1 MSMITIR
8 NLQFQYDAAP
18 EINALYGIDL
28 EIRKG
33 ECIVLTGESGCGKTT
48 LTRCLNGL
56 IPNFFEGT
64 LTGEILYEGVPV
76 NKLEQYELSRKIG
89 TVFQDSRS
97 QFFAVNT
104 TDEVAFG
111 CENLA
116 FPTERIN
123 QNVDAAFS
131 RMNIDVLRDRSLFGL
146 SSGEKQRLAVA
157 SIYAMDT
164 DVIVLDEPTAN
175 LDGETIQNLRELLF
189 TLKAE
194 GKTLI
199 ISEHRL
205 SWLGGIADRYVYM
218 RKGRIE
224 KIWGAAEAACLSP
237 DVLRE
242 YGLRSIQNVLFP
254 TRKTPARSDANELT
268 CQNLCIYYGKQEII
282 HDLNFHFTWG
292 EEGRIIGIVGANGS
306 GKTTFSK
313 VLCGLMAPRTG
324 KIHLNGKKMTHRE
337 LLKKTYFVMQDADY
351 QLFTESVTHEMELA
365 ARKNKQKNV
374 RSSKEETTN
383 ILDRFGLAEYSERH
397 PLSLSGGQKQRVTIA
412 ASIAAK
418 SDILVLD
425 EPTSGLD
432 GRNML
437 RLKNILRELKKQGM
451 LIFIVTHDAEFL
463 EGLTDELLTIS
474 NKEENM
480 DKREKQ
486 QSPLRGILQFA
497 SQRKGLLR
505 ISVILSVLSS
515 AFGMVP
521 YAAVAVLL
529 GKALDNALTIEWAVS
544 LTLVALAGYFL
555 KHFLYSKSTLC
566 SHKAAYEIIQ
576 NIRCAIMRKMSKM
589 SMGTIQEKSS
599 GEFKQLVID
608 DSGSFVPTSVTA
620 GEFTIFAKTGPAVI
634 KKAGVVVEHTDF
646 VGKYPLTPGRT
657 LSALELSLIPK
668 LPEWYI
674 IPPEVVDICKHA
686 QKTTGRPMQ
695 MRNFLLRG
703 PAGTGKTMGAKAIAA
718 GLGLPYMKYTC
729 SANTEIFDF
738 TGMIFPETDAVST
751 GSPELDREREILK
764 SMGGISYANVAKLMR
779 FPDLDDMDYDP
790 AGVYQALTGV
800 ENLAATVQ
808 DCMSVVLEKVTEKVQ
823 ALSKRA
829 ETCQSSGQ
837 NYTYVETD
845 FVKALKHGYLVEV
858 QEPSTIIQPGVLVGL
873 NSLLEQEG
881 SITLPTGEIIRRH
894 PDTVVIVTT
903 NVSYE
908 GCRQMNQSVVDRMS
922 LVKDIE
928 LPEPEVMVQRAM
940 AVTGCADEYLV
951 SQMVQVVN
959 DMADYCRKNSITDG
973 ACGMRS
979 LIDWVISAEISGDP
993 YLSAKYTVISKA
1005 TADEEDREALITT
1018 ILDPMFAPKRKRTS
1032 A

>member
-1 MSMITIR
+1 MSVSIN
-8 NLQFQYDAAP
+8 NLFNYSRSLPVPFDTMTNKKVKVASMYGAKTESTLCGSVIKAVHAMCRCMNGTGEGAVGQIDTNKSVAEYKSSVGPDAYHLVVFDAASGS
-18 EINALYGIDL
+18 ALASVYDKNT
-28 EIRKG
+28 E
-33 ECIVLTGESGCGKTT
+33 
-48 LTRCLNGL
+48 L
-56 IPNFFEGT
+56 I
-64 LTGEILYEGVPV
+64 
-76 NKLEQYELSRKIG
+76 EQY
-89 TVFQDSRS
+89 VAHPS
-97 QFFAVNT
+97 QRDGAAIFFA
-104 TDEVAFG
+104 
-111 CENLA
+111 
-116 FPTERIN
+116 
-123 QNVDAAFS
+123 
-131 RMNIDVLRDRSLFGL
+131 
-146 SSGEKQRLAVA
+146 
-157 SIYAMDT
+157 
-164 DVIVLDEPTAN
+164 
-175 LDGETIQNLRELLF
+175 
-189 TLKAE
+189 
-194 GKTLI
+194 
-199 ISEHRL
+199 
-205 SWLGGIADRYVYM
+205 
-218 RKGRIE
+218 
-224 KIWGAAEAACLSP
+224 
-237 DVLRE
+237 
-242 YGLRSIQNVLFP
+242 
-254 TRKTPARSDANELT
+254 
-268 CQNLCIYYGKQEII
+268 
-282 HDLNFHFTWG
+282 
-292 EEGRIIGIVGANGS
+292 
-306 GKTTFSK
+306 
-313 VLCGLMAPRTG
+313 LMPF
-324 KIHLNGKKMTHRE
+324 LM
-337 LLKKTYFVMQDADY
+337 
-351 QLFTESVTHEMELA
+351 S
-365 ARKNKQKNV
+365 
-374 RSSKEETTN
+374 
-383 ILDRFGLAEYSERH
+383 
-397 PLSLSGGQKQRVTIA
+397 
-412 ASIAAK
+412 
-418 SDILVLD
+418 
-425 EPTSGLD
+425 
-432 GRNML
+432 
-437 RLKNILRELKKQGM
+437 
-451 LIFIVTHDAEFL
+451 DAEFD
-463 EGLTDELLTIS
+463 ETFQEYYDQFIAGYTDMAKATES
-474 NKEENM
+474 M
-480 DKREKQ
+480 A
-486 QSPLRGILQFA
+486 ILC
-497 SQRKGLLR
+497 
-505 ISVILSVLSS
+505 
-515 AFGMVP
+515 
-521 YAAVAVLL
+521 
-529 GKALDNALTIEWAVS
+529 DNAYRRIKDDTCPAHINITVDKSGNLMRVS
-544 LTLVALAGYFL
+544 QG
-555 KHFLYSKSTLC
+555 
-566 SHKAAYEIIQ
+566 
-576 NIRCAIMRKMSKM
+576 
-589 SMGTIQEKSS
+589 
-599 GEFKQLVID
+599 QL

-779 FPDLDDMDYDP
+779 LPELDDMDYDP

-829 ETCQSSGQ
+829 ETRQSSGQ

>member
-1 MSMITIR
+1 MSVSIN
-8 NLQFQYDAAP
+8 NLFNYSRSLPVPFDTMTNKKVKVASMYGAKTESTLCGSVIKAVHAMCRCMNGTGEGAVGQIDTNKSVAEYKSSVGPDAYHLVVFDAASGS
-18 EINALYGIDL
+18 ALASVYDKNT
-28 EIRKG
+28 E
-33 ECIVLTGESGCGKTT
+33 
-48 LTRCLNGL
+48 L
-56 IPNFFEGT
+56 I
-64 LTGEILYEGVPV
+64 
-76 NKLEQYELSRKIG
+76 EQY
-89 TVFQDSRS
+89 VAHPS
-97 QFFAVNT
+97 QRDGAAIFFA
-104 TDEVAFG
+104 
-111 CENLA
+111 
-116 FPTERIN
+116 
-123 QNVDAAFS
+123 
-131 RMNIDVLRDRSLFGL
+131 
-146 SSGEKQRLAVA
+146 
-157 SIYAMDT
+157 
-164 DVIVLDEPTAN
+164 
-175 LDGETIQNLRELLF
+175 
-189 TLKAE
+189 
-194 GKTLI
+194 
-199 ISEHRL
+199 
-205 SWLGGIADRYVYM
+205 
-218 RKGRIE
+218 
-224 KIWGAAEAACLSP
+224 
-237 DVLRE
+237 
-242 YGLRSIQNVLFP
+242 
-254 TRKTPARSDANELT
+254 
-268 CQNLCIYYGKQEII
+268 
-282 HDLNFHFTWG
+282 
-292 EEGRIIGIVGANGS
+292 
-306 GKTTFSK
+306 
-313 VLCGLMAPRTG
+313 LMPF
-324 KIHLNGKKMTHRE
+324 LM
-337 LLKKTYFVMQDADY
+337 
-351 QLFTESVTHEMELA
+351 S
-365 ARKNKQKNV
+365 
-374 RSSKEETTN
+374 
-383 ILDRFGLAEYSERH
+383 
-397 PLSLSGGQKQRVTIA
+397 
-412 ASIAAK
+412 
-418 SDILVLD
+418 
-425 EPTSGLD
+425 
-432 GRNML
+432 
-437 RLKNILRELKKQGM
+437 
-451 LIFIVTHDAEFL
+451 DAEF
-463 EGLTDELLTIS
+463 DETFQEYYDQFIAGYPDMAKATES
-474 NKEENM
+474 M
-480 DKREKQ
+480 A
-486 QSPLRGILQFA
+486 ILC
-497 SQRKGLLR
+497 
-505 ISVILSVLSS
+505 
-515 AFGMVP
+515 
-521 YAAVAVLL
+521 
-529 GKALDNALTIEWAVS
+529 DNAYRRIKDDTCPAHINITVDKSGNLMRVS
-544 LTLVALAGYFL
+544 QG
-555 KHFLYSKSTLC
+555 
-566 SHKAAYEIIQ
+566 
-576 NIRCAIMRKMSKM
+576 
-589 SMGTIQEKSS
+589 
-599 GEFKQLVID
+599 QL

-751 GSPELDREREILK
+751 GSSELDREREILK

-779 FPDLDDMDYDP
+779 LPDLDDMDYDP
-790 AGVYQALTGV
+790 VGVYQALTGV

-829 ETCQSSGQ
+829 ENRQSSGQ

-908 GCRQMNQSVVDRMS
+908 GCRSMNQSVVDRMS

>member
-1 MSMITIR
+1 MSVSIN
-8 NLQFQYDAAP
+8 NLFNYSRSLPVPFDTMTNKKVKVASMYGAKTESTLCGSVIKAVHAMCRCMNGTGEGAVGQIDTNKSVAEYKSSVGPDAYHLVVFDAASGS
-18 EINALYGIDL
+18 ALASVYDKNT
-28 EIRKG
+28 E
-33 ECIVLTGESGCGKTT
+33 
-48 LTRCLNGL
+48 L
-56 IPNFFEGT
+56 I
-64 LTGEILYEGVPV
+64 
-76 NKLEQYELSRKIG
+76 EQY
-89 TVFQDSRS
+89 VAHPS
-97 QFFAVNT
+97 QRDGAAIFFA
-104 TDEVAFG
+104 
-111 CENLA
+111 
-116 FPTERIN
+116 
-123 QNVDAAFS
+123 
-131 RMNIDVLRDRSLFGL
+131 
-146 SSGEKQRLAVA
+146 
-157 SIYAMDT
+157 
-164 DVIVLDEPTAN
+164 
-175 LDGETIQNLRELLF
+175 
-189 TLKAE
+189 
-194 GKTLI
+194 
-199 ISEHRL
+199 
-205 SWLGGIADRYVYM
+205 
-218 RKGRIE
+218 
-224 KIWGAAEAACLSP
+224 
-237 DVLRE
+237 
-242 YGLRSIQNVLFP
+242 
-254 TRKTPARSDANELT
+254 
-268 CQNLCIYYGKQEII
+268 
-282 HDLNFHFTWG
+282 
-292 EEGRIIGIVGANGS
+292 
-306 GKTTFSK
+306 
-313 VLCGLMAPRTG
+313 LMPF
-324 KIHLNGKKMTHRE
+324 LM
-337 LLKKTYFVMQDADY
+337 
-351 QLFTESVTHEMELA
+351 S
-365 ARKNKQKNV
+365 
-374 RSSKEETTN
+374 
-383 ILDRFGLAEYSERH
+383 
-397 PLSLSGGQKQRVTIA
+397 
-412 ASIAAK
+412 
-418 SDILVLD
+418 
-425 EPTSGLD
+425 
-432 GRNML
+432 
-437 RLKNILRELKKQGM
+437 
-451 LIFIVTHDAEFL
+451 DAEF
-463 EGLTDELLTIS
+463 DETFQEYYDQFIAGYPDMAKATES
-474 NKEENM
+474 M
-480 DKREKQ
+480 A
-486 QSPLRGILQFA
+486 ILC
-497 SQRKGLLR
+497 
-505 ISVILSVLSS
+505 
-515 AFGMVP
+515 
-521 YAAVAVLL
+521 
-529 GKALDNALTIEWAVS
+529 DNAYRRIKDDTCPAHINITVDKSGNLMRVS
-544 LTLVALAGYFL
+544 QG
-555 KHFLYSKSTLC
+555 
-566 SHKAAYEIIQ
+566 
-576 NIRCAIMRKMSKM
+576 
-589 SMGTIQEKSS
+589 
-599 GEFKQLVID
+599 QL

-646 VGKYPLTPGRT
+646 VGKYLLTPGRT

-686 QKTTGRPMQ
+686 QKTTGRPIQ

-779 FPDLDDMDYDP
+779 LPDLDDMDYDP

-829 ETCQSSGQ
+829 ENRQSSGQ

>member
-1 MSMITIR
+1 MSVSIN
-8 NLQFQYDAAP
+8 NLFNYSRSLPVPFDTMTNKKVKVASMYGAKTESTLCGSVIKAVHAMCRCINGTGEGAVGQIDANKSVAEYKSSVGPDAYHLVVFDAASGS
-18 EINALYGIDL
+18 ALASVYDKNT
-28 EIRKG
+28 E
-33 ECIVLTGESGCGKTT
+33 
-48 LTRCLNGL
+48 L
-56 IPNFFEGT
+56 I
-64 LTGEILYEGVPV
+64 
-76 NKLEQYELSRKIG
+76 EQY
-89 TVFQDSRS
+89 VAHPS
-97 QFFAVNT
+97 QRDGAAIFFA
-104 TDEVAFG
+104 
-111 CENLA
+111 
-116 FPTERIN
+116 
-123 QNVDAAFS
+123 
-131 RMNIDVLRDRSLFGL
+131 
-146 SSGEKQRLAVA
+146 
-157 SIYAMDT
+157 
-164 DVIVLDEPTAN
+164 
-175 LDGETIQNLRELLF
+175 
-189 TLKAE
+189 
-194 GKTLI
+194 
-199 ISEHRL
+199 
-205 SWLGGIADRYVYM
+205 
-218 RKGRIE
+218 
-224 KIWGAAEAACLSP
+224 
-237 DVLRE
+237 
-242 YGLRSIQNVLFP
+242 
-254 TRKTPARSDANELT
+254 
-268 CQNLCIYYGKQEII
+268 
-282 HDLNFHFTWG
+282 
-292 EEGRIIGIVGANGS
+292 
-306 GKTTFSK
+306 
-313 VLCGLMAPRTG
+313 LMPF
-324 KIHLNGKKMTHRE
+324 LM
-337 LLKKTYFVMQDADY
+337 
-351 QLFTESVTHEMELA
+351 S
-365 ARKNKQKNV
+365 
-374 RSSKEETTN
+374 
-383 ILDRFGLAEYSERH
+383 
-397 PLSLSGGQKQRVTIA
+397 
-412 ASIAAK
+412 
-418 SDILVLD
+418 
-425 EPTSGLD
+425 
-432 GRNML
+432 
-437 RLKNILRELKKQGM
+437 
-451 LIFIVTHDAEFL
+451 DAEF
-463 EGLTDELLTIS
+463 DETFQEYYDQFIAGYPDMAKATES
-474 NKEENM
+474 M
-480 DKREKQ
+480 A
-486 QSPLRGILQFA
+486 ILC
-497 SQRKGLLR
+497 
-505 ISVILSVLSS
+505 
-515 AFGMVP
+515 
-521 YAAVAVLL
+521 
-529 GKALDNALTIEWAVS
+529 DNAYRRIKDDTCPAHINITVDKSGNLMRVS
-544 LTLVALAGYFL
+544 QG
-555 KHFLYSKSTLC
+555 
-566 SHKAAYEIIQ
+566 
-576 NIRCAIMRKMSKM
+576 
-589 SMGTIQEKSS
+589 
-599 GEFKQLVID
+599 QL

-751 GSPELDREREILK
+751 GSLELDREREILK

-779 FPDLDDMDYDP
+779 LPDLDDMDYDP

-829 ETCQSSGQ
+829 ENRQSSGQ

-908 GCRQMNQSVVDRMS
+908 GCRSMNQSVVDRMS

>member
-1 MSMITIR
+1 MSVSIN
-8 NLQFQYDAAP
+8 NLFNY
-18 EINALYGIDL
+18 
-28 EIRKG
+28 
-33 ECIVLTGESGCGKTT
+33 
-48 LTRCLNGL
+48 
-56 IPNFFEGT
+56 
-64 LTGEILYEGVPV
+64 
-76 NKLEQYELSRKIG
+76 
-89 TVFQDSRS
+89 SRS
-97 QFFAVNT
+97 LPVPFDTMTNKKV
-104 TDEVAFG
+104 
-111 CENLA
+111 
-116 FPTERIN
+116 
-123 QNVDAAFS
+123 
-131 RMNIDVLRDRSLFGL
+131 
-146 SSGEKQRLAVA
+146 KVA
-157 SIYAMDT
+157 SMYGA
-164 DVIVLDEPTAN
+164 
-175 LDGETIQNLRELLF
+175 
-189 TLKAE
+189 
-194 GKTLI
+194 KT
-199 ISEHRL
+199 E
-205 SWLGGIADRYVYM
+205 
-218 RKGRIE
+218 
-224 KIWGAAEAACLSP
+224 
-237 DVLRE
+237 
-242 YGLRSIQNVLFP
+242 
-254 TRKTPARSDANELT
+254 
-268 CQNLCIYYGKQEII
+268 
-282 HDLNFHFTWG
+282 
-292 EEGRIIGIVGANGS
+292 
-306 GKTTFSK
+306 
-313 VLCGLMAPRTG
+313 
-324 KIHLNGKKMTHRE
+324 
-337 LLKKTYFVMQDADY
+337 
-351 QLFTESVTHEMELA
+351 
-365 ARKNKQKNV
+365 
-374 RSSKEETTN
+374 
-383 ILDRFGLAEYSERH
+383 
-397 PLSLSGGQKQRVTIA
+397 
-412 ASIAAK
+412 
-418 SDILVLD
+418 
-425 EPTSGLD
+425 
-432 GRNML
+432 
-437 RLKNILRELKKQGM
+437 
-451 LIFIVTHDAEFL
+451 
-463 EGLTDELLTIS
+463 
-474 NKEENM
+474 
-480 DKREKQ
+480 
-486 QSPLRGILQFA
+486 
-497 SQRKGLLR
+497 
-505 ISVILSVLSS
+505 
-515 AFGMVP
+515 
-521 YAAVAVLL
+521 
-529 GKALDNALTIEWAVS
+529 
-544 LTLVALAGYFL
+544 
-555 KHFLYSKSTLC
+555 STLC
-566 SHKAAYEIIQ
+566 GSVIKAVHAMC
-576 NIRCAIMRKMSKM
+576 RCMN
-589 SMGTIQEKSS
+589 GTGEGAVGQIDTNKSVAEYKSS
-599 GEFKQLVID
+599 VGLDAYHLVVFDAASGSALASVYDKNTELIEQYVAHPSQRDGAAIFFALMPFLMSDVEFDETFQEYYDQFIAGYPDMAKATESMAILCDNAYRRIKDDTCPAHINITVDKSGNLMRVSQGQL

-751 GSPELDREREILK
+751 GCSELDREREILK

-779 FPDLDDMDYDP
+779 LPDLDDMDYDP

-829 ETCQSSGQ
+829 ENRQSSGQ

-908 GCRQMNQSVVDRMS
+908 GCRSMNQSVVDRMS

>member
-1 MSMITIR
+1 MSVSIN
-8 NLQFQYDAAP
+8 NLFNYSRSLPVPFDTMTNKKVKVASMYGAKTESTLCGSVIKAVHAMCRCMNGTGEGAVGQIDTNKSVAEYKSSVGPDAYHLVVFDAASGS
-18 EINALYGIDL
+18 ALASVYDKNT
-28 EIRKG
+28 E
-33 ECIVLTGESGCGKTT
+33 
-48 LTRCLNGL
+48 L
-56 IPNFFEGT
+56 I
-64 LTGEILYEGVPV
+64 
-76 NKLEQYELSRKIG
+76 EQY
-89 TVFQDSRS
+89 VAHPS
-97 QFFAVNT
+97 QRDGAAIFFA
-104 TDEVAFG
+104 
-111 CENLA
+111 
-116 FPTERIN
+116 
-123 QNVDAAFS
+123 
-131 RMNIDVLRDRSLFGL
+131 
-146 SSGEKQRLAVA
+146 
-157 SIYAMDT
+157 
-164 DVIVLDEPTAN
+164 
-175 LDGETIQNLRELLF
+175 
-189 TLKAE
+189 
-194 GKTLI
+194 
-199 ISEHRL
+199 
-205 SWLGGIADRYVYM
+205 
-218 RKGRIE
+218 
-224 KIWGAAEAACLSP
+224 
-237 DVLRE
+237 
-242 YGLRSIQNVLFP
+242 
-254 TRKTPARSDANELT
+254 
-268 CQNLCIYYGKQEII
+268 
-282 HDLNFHFTWG
+282 
-292 EEGRIIGIVGANGS
+292 
-306 GKTTFSK
+306 
-313 VLCGLMAPRTG
+313 LMPF
-324 KIHLNGKKMTHRE
+324 LM
-337 LLKKTYFVMQDADY
+337 
-351 QLFTESVTHEMELA
+351 S
-365 ARKNKQKNV
+365 
-374 RSSKEETTN
+374 
-383 ILDRFGLAEYSERH
+383 
-397 PLSLSGGQKQRVTIA
+397 
-412 ASIAAK
+412 
-418 SDILVLD
+418 
-425 EPTSGLD
+425 
-432 GRNML
+432 
-437 RLKNILRELKKQGM
+437 
-451 LIFIVTHDAEFL
+451 DAEF
-463 EGLTDELLTIS
+463 DETFQEYYDQFIAGYPDMAKATES
-474 NKEENM
+474 M
-480 DKREKQ
+480 A
-486 QSPLRGILQFA
+486 ILC
-497 SQRKGLLR
+497 
-505 ISVILSVLSS
+505 
-515 AFGMVP
+515 
-521 YAAVAVLL
+521 
-529 GKALDNALTIEWAVS
+529 DNAYRRIKDDTCPAHINITVDKSGNLMRVS
-544 LTLVALAGYFL
+544 QG
-555 KHFLYSKSTLC
+555 
-566 SHKAAYEIIQ
+566 
-576 NIRCAIMRKMSKM
+576 
-589 SMGTIQEKSS
+589 
-599 GEFKQLVID
+599 QL

-657 LSALELSLIPK
+657 LSALEMSLIPK

-751 GSPELDREREILK
+751 GSSELDREREILK

-829 ETCQSSGQ
+829 ENRQSSGQ

-908 GCRQMNQSVVDRMS
+908 GCRSMNQSVVDRMS

-1018 ILDPMFAPKRKRTS
+1018 ILDPMFAPKRKRTT

>member
-1 MSMITIR
+1 MSVSIN
-8 NLQFQYDAAP
+8 NLFNYSRSLPVPFDTMTNKKVKVASMYGAKTESTLCGSVIKAVHAMCRCMNGTGEGAVGQIDTNKSVAEYKSSVGPDAYHLVVFDAASGS
-18 EINALYGIDL
+18 ALASVYDKNT
-28 EIRKG
+28 E
-33 ECIVLTGESGCGKTT
+33 
-48 LTRCLNGL
+48 L
-56 IPNFFEGT
+56 I
-64 LTGEILYEGVPV
+64 
-76 NKLEQYELSRKIG
+76 EQY
-89 TVFQDSRS
+89 VAHPS
-97 QFFAVNT
+97 QRDGAAIFFA
-104 TDEVAFG
+104 
-111 CENLA
+111 
-116 FPTERIN
+116 
-123 QNVDAAFS
+123 
-131 RMNIDVLRDRSLFGL
+131 
-146 SSGEKQRLAVA
+146 
-157 SIYAMDT
+157 
-164 DVIVLDEPTAN
+164 
-175 LDGETIQNLRELLF
+175 
-189 TLKAE
+189 
-194 GKTLI
+194 
-199 ISEHRL
+199 
-205 SWLGGIADRYVYM
+205 
-218 RKGRIE
+218 
-224 KIWGAAEAACLSP
+224 
-237 DVLRE
+237 
-242 YGLRSIQNVLFP
+242 
-254 TRKTPARSDANELT
+254 
-268 CQNLCIYYGKQEII
+268 
-282 HDLNFHFTWG
+282 
-292 EEGRIIGIVGANGS
+292 
-306 GKTTFSK
+306 
-313 VLCGLMAPRTG
+313 LMPF
-324 KIHLNGKKMTHRE
+324 LM
-337 LLKKTYFVMQDADY
+337 
-351 QLFTESVTHEMELA
+351 S
-365 ARKNKQKNV
+365 
-374 RSSKEETTN
+374 
-383 ILDRFGLAEYSERH
+383 
-397 PLSLSGGQKQRVTIA
+397 
-412 ASIAAK
+412 
-418 SDILVLD
+418 
-425 EPTSGLD
+425 
-432 GRNML
+432 
-437 RLKNILRELKKQGM
+437 
-451 LIFIVTHDAEFL
+451 DAEF
-463 EGLTDELLTIS
+463 DETFQEYYDQFIAGYPDMAKATES
-474 NKEENM
+474 M
-480 DKREKQ
+480 A
-486 QSPLRGILQFA
+486 ILC
-497 SQRKGLLR
+497 
-505 ISVILSVLSS
+505 
-515 AFGMVP
+515 
-521 YAAVAVLL
+521 
-529 GKALDNALTIEWAVS
+529 DNAYRRIKDDTCPAHINITVDKSGNLMRVS
-544 LTLVALAGYFL
+544 QG
-555 KHFLYSKSTLC
+555 
-566 SHKAAYEIIQ
+566 
-576 NIRCAIMRKMSKM
+576 
-589 SMGTIQEKSS
+589 
-599 GEFKQLVID
+599 QL

-751 GSPELDREREILK
+751 GSSELDREREILK

-790 AGVYQALTGV
+790 AGVYPALTGV

-829 ETCQSSGQ
+829 ENRQSSGQ

-908 GCRQMNQSVVDRMS
+908 GCRSMNQSVVDRMS

>member
-1 MSMITIR
+1 MSVSIN
-8 NLQFQYDAAP
+8 NLFNYSRSLPVPFDTMTNKKVKVASMYGEKTESTLCGSVIKAVHAMCRCMNGTGEGAVGQIDTNKSVAEYKSSVGPDAYHLVVFDAASGS
-18 EINALYGIDL
+18 ALASVYDKNT
-28 EIRKG
+28 E
-33 ECIVLTGESGCGKTT
+33 
-48 LTRCLNGL
+48 L
-56 IPNFFEGT
+56 I
-64 LTGEILYEGVPV
+64 
-76 NKLEQYELSRKIG
+76 EQY
-89 TVFQDSRS
+89 VAHPS
-97 QFFAVNT
+97 QRDGAAIFFA
-104 TDEVAFG
+104 
-111 CENLA
+111 
-116 FPTERIN
+116 
-123 QNVDAAFS
+123 
-131 RMNIDVLRDRSLFGL
+131 
-146 SSGEKQRLAVA
+146 
-157 SIYAMDT
+157 
-164 DVIVLDEPTAN
+164 
-175 LDGETIQNLRELLF
+175 
-189 TLKAE
+189 
-194 GKTLI
+194 
-199 ISEHRL
+199 
-205 SWLGGIADRYVYM
+205 
-218 RKGRIE
+218 
-224 KIWGAAEAACLSP
+224 
-237 DVLRE
+237 
-242 YGLRSIQNVLFP
+242 
-254 TRKTPARSDANELT
+254 
-268 CQNLCIYYGKQEII
+268 
-282 HDLNFHFTWG
+282 
-292 EEGRIIGIVGANGS
+292 
-306 GKTTFSK
+306 
-313 VLCGLMAPRTG
+313 LMPF
-324 KIHLNGKKMTHRE
+324 LM
-337 LLKKTYFVMQDADY
+337 
-351 QLFTESVTHEMELA
+351 S
-365 ARKNKQKNV
+365 
-374 RSSKEETTN
+374 
-383 ILDRFGLAEYSERH
+383 
-397 PLSLSGGQKQRVTIA
+397 
-412 ASIAAK
+412 
-418 SDILVLD
+418 
-425 EPTSGLD
+425 
-432 GRNML
+432 
-437 RLKNILRELKKQGM
+437 
-451 LIFIVTHDAEFL
+451 DAEF
-463 EGLTDELLTIS
+463 DETFQEYYDQFIAGYPDMAKATES
-474 NKEENM
+474 M
-480 DKREKQ
+480 A
-486 QSPLRGILQFA
+486 ILC
-497 SQRKGLLR
+497 
-505 ISVILSVLSS
+505 
-515 AFGMVP
+515 
-521 YAAVAVLL
+521 
-529 GKALDNALTIEWAVS
+529 DNAYRRIKDDTCPAHINITVDKSGNLMRVS
-544 LTLVALAGYFL
+544 QG
-555 KHFLYSKSTLC
+555 
-566 SHKAAYEIIQ
+566 
-576 NIRCAIMRKMSKM
+576 
-589 SMGTIQEKSS
+589 
-599 GEFKQLVID
+599 QL

-686 QKTTGRPMQ
+686 QKTTGRPVQ

-779 FPDLDDMDYDP
+779 LPDLDDMDYDP

-808 DCMSVVLEKVTEKVQ
+808 DCLSVVLEKVTEKVQ

-829 ETCQSSGQ
+829 ENRQSSGQ

-908 GCRQMNQSVVDRMS
+908 GCRSMNQSVVDRMS

>member
-1 MSMITIR
+1 MSVSIN
-8 NLQFQYDAAP
+8 NLFNY
-18 EINALYGIDL
+18 
-28 EIRKG
+28 
-33 ECIVLTGESGCGKTT
+33 
-48 LTRCLNGL
+48 
-56 IPNFFEGT
+56 
-64 LTGEILYEGVPV
+64 
-76 NKLEQYELSRKIG
+76 
-89 TVFQDSRS
+89 SRS
-97 QFFAVNT
+97 LPVPFDTMTNKKV
-104 TDEVAFG
+104 
-111 CENLA
+111 
-116 FPTERIN
+116 
-123 QNVDAAFS
+123 
-131 RMNIDVLRDRSLFGL
+131 
-146 SSGEKQRLAVA
+146 KVA
-157 SIYAMDT
+157 SMYGA
-164 DVIVLDEPTAN
+164 
-175 LDGETIQNLRELLF
+175 
-189 TLKAE
+189 
-194 GKTLI
+194 KT
-199 ISEHRL
+199 E
-205 SWLGGIADRYVYM
+205 
-218 RKGRIE
+218 
-224 KIWGAAEAACLSP
+224 
-237 DVLRE
+237 
-242 YGLRSIQNVLFP
+242 
-254 TRKTPARSDANELT
+254 
-268 CQNLCIYYGKQEII
+268 
-282 HDLNFHFTWG
+282 
-292 EEGRIIGIVGANGS
+292 
-306 GKTTFSK
+306 
-313 VLCGLMAPRTG
+313 
-324 KIHLNGKKMTHRE
+324 
-337 LLKKTYFVMQDADY
+337 
-351 QLFTESVTHEMELA
+351 
-365 ARKNKQKNV
+365 
-374 RSSKEETTN
+374 
-383 ILDRFGLAEYSERH
+383 
-397 PLSLSGGQKQRVTIA
+397 
-412 ASIAAK
+412 
-418 SDILVLD
+418 
-425 EPTSGLD
+425 
-432 GRNML
+432 
-437 RLKNILRELKKQGM
+437 
-451 LIFIVTHDAEFL
+451 
-463 EGLTDELLTIS
+463 
-474 NKEENM
+474 
-480 DKREKQ
+480 
-486 QSPLRGILQFA
+486 
-497 SQRKGLLR
+497 
-505 ISVILSVLSS
+505 
-515 AFGMVP
+515 
-521 YAAVAVLL
+521 
-529 GKALDNALTIEWAVS
+529 
-544 LTLVALAGYFL
+544 
-555 KHFLYSKSTLC
+555 STLC
-566 SHKAAYEIIQ
+566 GSVIKAVHAMC
-576 NIRCAIMRKMSKM
+576 RCMN
-589 SMGTIQEKSS
+589 GTGEGAVGQIDTNKSVAEYKSS
-599 GEFKQLVID
+599 VGPDAYHLVVFDAASGSALASVYDKNTELIEQYVAHPSQRDGAAIFFALMPFLMSDVEFDETFQEYYDQFIAGYPDMAKATESMAILCDNAYRRIKDDTCPAHINITVDKSGNLMRVSQGQL
-608 DSGSFVPTSVTA
+608 DSRSFVPTSVTA

-646 VGKYPLTPGRT
+646 VGKYPLTLGRT
-657 LSALELSLIPK
+657 LSALEQSLIPK

-751 GSPELDREREILK
+751 GSSELDREREILK

-779 FPDLDDMDYDP
+779 LPDLDDMDYDP

-829 ETCQSSGQ
+829 ENRQSSGQ

-922 LVKDIE
+922 LVKDID

>member
-1 MSMITIR
+1 MSVSIN
-8 NLQFQYDAAP
+8 NLFNYSRSLPVPFDTMTNKKVKVASMYGAKTESTLCGSVIKAVHAMCRCMNGTGEGAVGQIDTNKSVAEYKSSVGPDAYHLVVFDAASGS
-18 EINALYGIDL
+18 ALASVYDKNT
-28 EIRKG
+28 E
-33 ECIVLTGESGCGKTT
+33 
-48 LTRCLNGL
+48 L
-56 IPNFFEGT
+56 I
-64 LTGEILYEGVPV
+64 
-76 NKLEQYELSRKIG
+76 EQY
-89 TVFQDSRS
+89 VAQPS
-97 QFFAVNT
+97 QRDGAAIFFA
-104 TDEVAFG
+104 
-111 CENLA
+111 
-116 FPTERIN
+116 
-123 QNVDAAFS
+123 
-131 RMNIDVLRDRSLFGL
+131 
-146 SSGEKQRLAVA
+146 
-157 SIYAMDT
+157 
-164 DVIVLDEPTAN
+164 
-175 LDGETIQNLRELLF
+175 
-189 TLKAE
+189 
-194 GKTLI
+194 
-199 ISEHRL
+199 
-205 SWLGGIADRYVYM
+205 
-218 RKGRIE
+218 
-224 KIWGAAEAACLSP
+224 
-237 DVLRE
+237 
-242 YGLRSIQNVLFP
+242 
-254 TRKTPARSDANELT
+254 
-268 CQNLCIYYGKQEII
+268 
-282 HDLNFHFTWG
+282 
-292 EEGRIIGIVGANGS
+292 
-306 GKTTFSK
+306 
-313 VLCGLMAPRTG
+313 LMPF
-324 KIHLNGKKMTHRE
+324 LM
-337 LLKKTYFVMQDADY
+337 
-351 QLFTESVTHEMELA
+351 S
-365 ARKNKQKNV
+365 
-374 RSSKEETTN
+374 
-383 ILDRFGLAEYSERH
+383 
-397 PLSLSGGQKQRVTIA
+397 
-412 ASIAAK
+412 
-418 SDILVLD
+418 
-425 EPTSGLD
+425 
-432 GRNML
+432 
-437 RLKNILRELKKQGM
+437 
-451 LIFIVTHDAEFL
+451 DAEF
-463 EGLTDELLTIS
+463 DETFQEYYDQFIAGYPDMAKATES
-474 NKEENM
+474 M
-480 DKREKQ
+480 A
-486 QSPLRGILQFA
+486 ILC
-497 SQRKGLLR
+497 
-505 ISVILSVLSS
+505 
-515 AFGMVP
+515 
-521 YAAVAVLL
+521 
-529 GKALDNALTIEWAVS
+529 DNAYRRIKDDTCPAHINITVDKSGNLMRVS
-544 LTLVALAGYFL
+544 QG
-555 KHFLYSKSTLC
+555 
-566 SHKAAYEIIQ
+566 
-576 NIRCAIMRKMSKM
+576 
-589 SMGTIQEKSS
+589 
-599 GEFKQLVID
+599 QL

-751 GSPELDREREILK
+751 GSSELDREREILK
-764 SMGGISYANVAKLMR
+764 SMGGISYANVAKLLR
-779 FPDLDDMDYDP
+779 LPDLDDMDYDP

-823 ALSKRA
+823 ALSKRT
-829 ETCQSSGQ
+829 ENRQSSGQ

-908 GCRQMNQSVVDRMS
+908 GCRSMNQSVVDRMS

>member
-1 MSMITIR
+1 MSVSIN
-8 NLQFQYDAAP
+8 NLFNYSRSLPVPFDTMTNKKVKVASMYGAKTESTLCGSVIKAVHAMCRCMNGTGEGAVGQIDTNKSVAEYKSSVGPDAYHLVVFDAASGS
-18 EINALYGIDL
+18 ALASVYDKNT
-28 EIRKG
+28 E
-33 ECIVLTGESGCGKTT
+33 
-48 LTRCLNGL
+48 L
-56 IPNFFEGT
+56 I
-64 LTGEILYEGVPV
+64 
-76 NKLEQYELSRKIG
+76 EQY
-89 TVFQDSRS
+89 VAHPS
-97 QFFAVNT
+97 QRDGAAIFFA
-104 TDEVAFG
+104 
-111 CENLA
+111 
-116 FPTERIN
+116 
-123 QNVDAAFS
+123 
-131 RMNIDVLRDRSLFGL
+131 
-146 SSGEKQRLAVA
+146 
-157 SIYAMDT
+157 
-164 DVIVLDEPTAN
+164 
-175 LDGETIQNLRELLF
+175 
-189 TLKAE
+189 
-194 GKTLI
+194 
-199 ISEHRL
+199 
-205 SWLGGIADRYVYM
+205 
-218 RKGRIE
+218 
-224 KIWGAAEAACLSP
+224 
-237 DVLRE
+237 
-242 YGLRSIQNVLFP
+242 
-254 TRKTPARSDANELT
+254 
-268 CQNLCIYYGKQEII
+268 
-282 HDLNFHFTWG
+282 
-292 EEGRIIGIVGANGS
+292 
-306 GKTTFSK
+306 
-313 VLCGLMAPRTG
+313 LMPF
-324 KIHLNGKKMTHRE
+324 LM
-337 LLKKTYFVMQDADY
+337 
-351 QLFTESVTHEMELA
+351 S
-365 ARKNKQKNV
+365 
-374 RSSKEETTN
+374 
-383 ILDRFGLAEYSERH
+383 
-397 PLSLSGGQKQRVTIA
+397 
-412 ASIAAK
+412 
-418 SDILVLD
+418 
-425 EPTSGLD
+425 
-432 GRNML
+432 
-437 RLKNILRELKKQGM
+437 
-451 LIFIVTHDAEFL
+451 DAEF
-463 EGLTDELLTIS
+463 DETFQEYYDQFIAGYPDMAKATES
-474 NKEENM
+474 M
-480 DKREKQ
+480 A
-486 QSPLRGILQFA
+486 ILC
-497 SQRKGLLR
+497 
-505 ISVILSVLSS
+505 
-515 AFGMVP
+515 
-521 YAAVAVLL
+521 
-529 GKALDNALTIEWAVS
+529 DNAYRRIKDDTCPAHINITVDKSGNLMRVS
-544 LTLVALAGYFL
+544 QG
-555 KHFLYSKSTLC
+555 
-566 SHKAAYEIIQ
+566 
-576 NIRCAIMRKMSKM
+576 
-589 SMGTIQEKSS
+589 
-599 GEFKQLVID
+599 QL

-620 GEFTIFAKTGPAVI
+620 GEFTIFAKTGPSVI

-686 QKTTGRPMQ
+686 QKTTGRPIQ

-751 GSPELDREREILK
+751 GSSELDREREILK

-779 FPDLDDMDYDP
+779 LPDLDDMDYDP

-829 ETCQSSGQ
+829 ENRQSSGQ

-858 QEPSTIIQPGVLVGL
+858 QESSTIIQPGVLVGL

-922 LVKDIE
+922 LVKDID

-959 DMADYCRKNSITDG
+959 DMVDYCRKNSITDG

>member
-1 MSMITIR
+1 MSVSIN
-8 NLQFQYDAAP
+8 NLFNYSRSLPVPFDTMTNKKVKVASMYGAKTESTLCGSVIKAVHAMCRCMNGTGEGAVGQIDTNKSVAEYKSSVGPDAYHLVVFDAASGS
-18 EINALYGIDL
+18 ALASVYDKNT
-28 EIRKG
+28 E
-33 ECIVLTGESGCGKTT
+33 
-48 LTRCLNGL
+48 L
-56 IPNFFEGT
+56 I
-64 LTGEILYEGVPV
+64 
-76 NKLEQYELSRKIG
+76 EQY
-89 TVFQDSRS
+89 VAHPS
-97 QFFAVNT
+97 QRDGAAIFFA
-104 TDEVAFG
+104 
-111 CENLA
+111 
-116 FPTERIN
+116 
-123 QNVDAAFS
+123 
-131 RMNIDVLRDRSLFGL
+131 
-146 SSGEKQRLAVA
+146 
-157 SIYAMDT
+157 
-164 DVIVLDEPTAN
+164 
-175 LDGETIQNLRELLF
+175 
-189 TLKAE
+189 
-194 GKTLI
+194 
-199 ISEHRL
+199 
-205 SWLGGIADRYVYM
+205 
-218 RKGRIE
+218 
-224 KIWGAAEAACLSP
+224 
-237 DVLRE
+237 
-242 YGLRSIQNVLFP
+242 
-254 TRKTPARSDANELT
+254 
-268 CQNLCIYYGKQEII
+268 
-282 HDLNFHFTWG
+282 
-292 EEGRIIGIVGANGS
+292 
-306 GKTTFSK
+306 
-313 VLCGLMAPRTG
+313 LMPF
-324 KIHLNGKKMTHRE
+324 LM
-337 LLKKTYFVMQDADY
+337 
-351 QLFTESVTHEMELA
+351 S
-365 ARKNKQKNV
+365 
-374 RSSKEETTN
+374 
-383 ILDRFGLAEYSERH
+383 
-397 PLSLSGGQKQRVTIA
+397 
-412 ASIAAK
+412 
-418 SDILVLD
+418 
-425 EPTSGLD
+425 
-432 GRNML
+432 
-437 RLKNILRELKKQGM
+437 
-451 LIFIVTHDAEFL
+451 DAEF
-463 EGLTDELLTIS
+463 DETFQEYYDQFIAGYPDMAKATES
-474 NKEENM
+474 M
-480 DKREKQ
+480 A
-486 QSPLRGILQFA
+486 ILC
-497 SQRKGLLR
+497 
-505 ISVILSVLSS
+505 
-515 AFGMVP
+515 
-521 YAAVAVLL
+521 
-529 GKALDNALTIEWAVS
+529 DNAYRRIKDDTCPAHINITVDKSGNLMRVS
-544 LTLVALAGYFL
+544 QG
-555 KHFLYSKSTLC
+555 
-566 SHKAAYEIIQ
+566 
-576 NIRCAIMRKMSKM
+576 
-589 SMGTIQEKSS
+589 
-599 GEFKQLVID
+599 QL

-751 GSPELDREREILK
+751 GSSELDREREILK
-764 SMGGISYANVAKLMR
+764 SMGGISYANVAKLLR
-779 FPDLDDMDYDP
+779 LPDLDDMDYDP

-829 ETCQSSGQ
+829 ENRQSSGQ
-837 NYTYVETD
+837 NYTYMETD

>member
-1 MSMITIR
+1 MSVSIN
-8 NLQFQYDAAP
+8 NLFNYSRSLPVPFDTMTNKKVKVASMYGAKTESTLCGSVIKAVHAMCRCMNGTGEGAVGQIDTNKSVAEYKSSIGPDAYHLVVCDAASGS
-18 EINALYGIDL
+18 ALASVYDKNT
-28 EIRKG
+28 E
-33 ECIVLTGESGCGKTT
+33 
-48 LTRCLNGL
+48 L
-56 IPNFFEGT
+56 I
-64 LTGEILYEGVPV
+64 
-76 NKLEQYELSRKIG
+76 EQY
-89 TVFQDSRS
+89 VAHPS
-97 QFFAVNT
+97 QRDGAAIFFA
-104 TDEVAFG
+104 
-111 CENLA
+111 
-116 FPTERIN
+116 
-123 QNVDAAFS
+123 
-131 RMNIDVLRDRSLFGL
+131 
-146 SSGEKQRLAVA
+146 
-157 SIYAMDT
+157 
-164 DVIVLDEPTAN
+164 
-175 LDGETIQNLRELLF
+175 
-189 TLKAE
+189 
-194 GKTLI
+194 
-199 ISEHRL
+199 
-205 SWLGGIADRYVYM
+205 
-218 RKGRIE
+218 
-224 KIWGAAEAACLSP
+224 
-237 DVLRE
+237 
-242 YGLRSIQNVLFP
+242 
-254 TRKTPARSDANELT
+254 
-268 CQNLCIYYGKQEII
+268 
-282 HDLNFHFTWG
+282 
-292 EEGRIIGIVGANGS
+292 
-306 GKTTFSK
+306 
-313 VLCGLMAPRTG
+313 LMPF
-324 KIHLNGKKMTHRE
+324 LM
-337 LLKKTYFVMQDADY
+337 
-351 QLFTESVTHEMELA
+351 S
-365 ARKNKQKNV
+365 
-374 RSSKEETTN
+374 
-383 ILDRFGLAEYSERH
+383 
-397 PLSLSGGQKQRVTIA
+397 
-412 ASIAAK
+412 
-418 SDILVLD
+418 
-425 EPTSGLD
+425 
-432 GRNML
+432 
-437 RLKNILRELKKQGM
+437 
-451 LIFIVTHDAEFL
+451 DAEF
-463 EGLTDELLTIS
+463 DETFQEYYDQFIAGYPDMAKATES
-474 NKEENM
+474 M
-480 DKREKQ
+480 A
-486 QSPLRGILQFA
+486 ILC
-497 SQRKGLLR
+497 
-505 ISVILSVLSS
+505 
-515 AFGMVP
+515 
-521 YAAVAVLL
+521 
-529 GKALDNALTIEWAVS
+529 DNAYRRIKDDTCPAHINITVDKSGNLMRVS
-544 LTLVALAGYFL
+544 QG
-555 KHFLYSKSTLC
+555 
-566 SHKAAYEIIQ
+566 
-576 NIRCAIMRKMSKM
+576 
-589 SMGTIQEKSS
+589 
-599 GEFKQLVID
+599 QL

-751 GSPELDREREILK
+751 GSSELDREREILK
-764 SMGGISYANVAKLMR
+764 SMGGISYANVAKLLR
-779 FPDLDDMDYDP
+779 LPDLDDMDYDP

-829 ETCQSSGQ
+829 ENRQSSGQ

>member
-1 MSMITIR
+1 MSVSIN
-8 NLQFQYDAAP
+8 NLFNYSRSLPVPFDTMTNKKVKVASMYGAKTESTLCGSVIKAVHAMCRCMNGTGEGAVGQIDTNKSVAEYKSSVGPDAYHLVVFDAASGS
-18 EINALYGIDL
+18 ALASVYDKNT
-28 EIRKG
+28 E
-33 ECIVLTGESGCGKTT
+33 
-48 LTRCLNGL
+48 L
-56 IPNFFEGT
+56 I
-64 LTGEILYEGVPV
+64 
-76 NKLEQYELSRKIG
+76 EQY
-89 TVFQDSRS
+89 VAHPS
-97 QFFAVNT
+97 QRDGAAIFFA
-104 TDEVAFG
+104 
-111 CENLA
+111 
-116 FPTERIN
+116 
-123 QNVDAAFS
+123 
-131 RMNIDVLRDRSLFGL
+131 
-146 SSGEKQRLAVA
+146 
-157 SIYAMDT
+157 
-164 DVIVLDEPTAN
+164 
-175 LDGETIQNLRELLF
+175 
-189 TLKAE
+189 
-194 GKTLI
+194 
-199 ISEHRL
+199 
-205 SWLGGIADRYVYM
+205 
-218 RKGRIE
+218 
-224 KIWGAAEAACLSP
+224 
-237 DVLRE
+237 
-242 YGLRSIQNVLFP
+242 
-254 TRKTPARSDANELT
+254 
-268 CQNLCIYYGKQEII
+268 
-282 HDLNFHFTWG
+282 
-292 EEGRIIGIVGANGS
+292 
-306 GKTTFSK
+306 
-313 VLCGLMAPRTG
+313 LMPF
-324 KIHLNGKKMTHRE
+324 LM
-337 LLKKTYFVMQDADY
+337 
-351 QLFTESVTHEMELA
+351 S
-365 ARKNKQKNV
+365 
-374 RSSKEETTN
+374 
-383 ILDRFGLAEYSERH
+383 
-397 PLSLSGGQKQRVTIA
+397 
-412 ASIAAK
+412 
-418 SDILVLD
+418 
-425 EPTSGLD
+425 
-432 GRNML
+432 
-437 RLKNILRELKKQGM
+437 
-451 LIFIVTHDAEFL
+451 DAEF
-463 EGLTDELLTIS
+463 DETFQEYYDQFIAGYPDMAKATES
-474 NKEENM
+474 M
-480 DKREKQ
+480 A
-486 QSPLRGILQFA
+486 ILC
-497 SQRKGLLR
+497 
-505 ISVILSVLSS
+505 
-515 AFGMVP
+515 
-521 YAAVAVLL
+521 
-529 GKALDNALTIEWAVS
+529 DNAYRRIKDDTCPAHINITVDKSGNLMRVS
-544 LTLVALAGYFL
+544 QG
-555 KHFLYSKSTLC
+555 
-566 SHKAAYEIIQ
+566 
-576 NIRCAIMRKMSKM
+576 
-589 SMGTIQEKSS
+589 
-599 GEFKQLVID
+599 QL

-751 GSPELDREREILK
+751 GSSELDREREILK
-764 SMGGISYANVAKLMR
+764 AMGGISYANVAKLMR
-779 FPDLDDMDYDP
+779 LPDLDDMDYDP
-790 AGVYQALTGV
+790 AGVYQALTGM

-829 ETCQSSGQ
+829 ENRQSSGQ

-1018 ILDPMFAPKRKRTS
+1018 ILDPMFAPKRKRTT

>member
-1 MSMITIR
+1 MSVSIN
-8 NLQFQYDAAP
+8 NLFNYSRSLPVPFDTMTNKKVKVASMYGAKTESTLCGSVIKAVHAMCRCMNGTGEGAVGQIDTNKSVAEYKSSVGPDAYHLVVFDAASGS
-18 EINALYGIDL
+18 ALASVYDKNT
-28 EIRKG
+28 E
-33 ECIVLTGESGCGKTT
+33 
-48 LTRCLNGL
+48 L
-56 IPNFFEGT
+56 I
-64 LTGEILYEGVPV
+64 
-76 NKLEQYELSRKIG
+76 EQY
-89 TVFQDSRS
+89 VAHPS
-97 QFFAVNT
+97 QRDGAAIFFA
-104 TDEVAFG
+104 
-111 CENLA
+111 
-116 FPTERIN
+116 
-123 QNVDAAFS
+123 
-131 RMNIDVLRDRSLFGL
+131 
-146 SSGEKQRLAVA
+146 
-157 SIYAMDT
+157 
-164 DVIVLDEPTAN
+164 
-175 LDGETIQNLRELLF
+175 
-189 TLKAE
+189 
-194 GKTLI
+194 
-199 ISEHRL
+199 
-205 SWLGGIADRYVYM
+205 
-218 RKGRIE
+218 
-224 KIWGAAEAACLSP
+224 
-237 DVLRE
+237 
-242 YGLRSIQNVLFP
+242 
-254 TRKTPARSDANELT
+254 
-268 CQNLCIYYGKQEII
+268 
-282 HDLNFHFTWG
+282 
-292 EEGRIIGIVGANGS
+292 
-306 GKTTFSK
+306 
-313 VLCGLMAPRTG
+313 LMPF
-324 KIHLNGKKMTHRE
+324 LM
-337 LLKKTYFVMQDADY
+337 
-351 QLFTESVTHEMELA
+351 S
-365 ARKNKQKNV
+365 
-374 RSSKEETTN
+374 
-383 ILDRFGLAEYSERH
+383 
-397 PLSLSGGQKQRVTIA
+397 
-412 ASIAAK
+412 
-418 SDILVLD
+418 
-425 EPTSGLD
+425 
-432 GRNML
+432 
-437 RLKNILRELKKQGM
+437 
-451 LIFIVTHDAEFL
+451 DAEF
-463 EGLTDELLTIS
+463 DETFQEYYDQFIAGYPDMAKATES
-474 NKEENM
+474 M
-480 DKREKQ
+480 A
-486 QSPLRGILQFA
+486 ILC
-497 SQRKGLLR
+497 
-505 ISVILSVLSS
+505 
-515 AFGMVP
+515 
-521 YAAVAVLL
+521 
-529 GKALDNALTIEWAVS
+529 DNAYRRIKDDTCPAPINITVDKSGNLMRVS
-544 LTLVALAGYFL
+544 QG
-555 KHFLYSKSTLC
+555 
-566 SHKAAYEIIQ
+566 
-576 NIRCAIMRKMSKM
+576 
-589 SMGTIQEKSS
+589 
-599 GEFKQLVID
+599 QL

-751 GSPELDREREILK
+751 GSLELDREREILK

-779 FPDLDDMDYDP
+779 LPDLDDMDYDP

-829 ETCQSSGQ
+829 ENRQSSGQ

>member
-1 MSMITIR
+1 MSVSIN
-8 NLQFQYDAAP
+8 NLFNYSRSLPVPFDTMTNKKVKVASMYGAKTESTLCGSVIKAVHAMCRCMNGTGEGAVGQIDTNKSVAEYKSSIGPDAYHLVVFDAASGS
-18 EINALYGIDL
+18 ALASVYDKNT
-28 EIRKG
+28 E
-33 ECIVLTGESGCGKTT
+33 
-48 LTRCLNGL
+48 L
-56 IPNFFEGT
+56 I
-64 LTGEILYEGVPV
+64 
-76 NKLEQYELSRKIG
+76 EQY
-89 TVFQDSRS
+89 VAHPS
-97 QFFAVNT
+97 QRDGAAIFFA
-104 TDEVAFG
+104 
-111 CENLA
+111 
-116 FPTERIN
+116 
-123 QNVDAAFS
+123 
-131 RMNIDVLRDRSLFGL
+131 
-146 SSGEKQRLAVA
+146 
-157 SIYAMDT
+157 
-164 DVIVLDEPTAN
+164 
-175 LDGETIQNLRELLF
+175 
-189 TLKAE
+189 
-194 GKTLI
+194 
-199 ISEHRL
+199 
-205 SWLGGIADRYVYM
+205 
-218 RKGRIE
+218 
-224 KIWGAAEAACLSP
+224 
-237 DVLRE
+237 
-242 YGLRSIQNVLFP
+242 
-254 TRKTPARSDANELT
+254 
-268 CQNLCIYYGKQEII
+268 
-282 HDLNFHFTWG
+282 
-292 EEGRIIGIVGANGS
+292 
-306 GKTTFSK
+306 
-313 VLCGLMAPRTG
+313 LMPF
-324 KIHLNGKKMTHRE
+324 LM
-337 LLKKTYFVMQDADY
+337 
-351 QLFTESVTHEMELA
+351 S
-365 ARKNKQKNV
+365 
-374 RSSKEETTN
+374 
-383 ILDRFGLAEYSERH
+383 
-397 PLSLSGGQKQRVTIA
+397 
-412 ASIAAK
+412 
-418 SDILVLD
+418 
-425 EPTSGLD
+425 
-432 GRNML
+432 
-437 RLKNILRELKKQGM
+437 
-451 LIFIVTHDAEFL
+451 DAEF
-463 EGLTDELLTIS
+463 DETFQEYYDQFIAGYPDMAKATES
-474 NKEENM
+474 M
-480 DKREKQ
+480 A
-486 QSPLRGILQFA
+486 ILC
-497 SQRKGLLR
+497 
-505 ISVILSVLSS
+505 
-515 AFGMVP
+515 
-521 YAAVAVLL
+521 
-529 GKALDNALTIEWAVS
+529 DNAYRRIKDDTCPAHINITVDKSGNLMRVS
-544 LTLVALAGYFL
+544 QG
-555 KHFLYSKSTLC
+555 
-566 SHKAAYEIIQ
+566 
-576 NIRCAIMRKMSKM
+576 
-589 SMGTIQEKSS
+589 
-599 GEFKQLVID
+599 QL

-657 LSALELSLIPK
+657 LSALEQSLIPK

-751 GSPELDREREILK
+751 GSPELDRERDILK
-764 SMGGISYANVAKLMR
+764 SMGGISYANVAKLLR
-779 FPDLDDMDYDP
+779 LPELDDMDYDP

-823 ALSKRA
+823 ALSKRT
-829 ETCQSSGQ
+829 ENRQSSGQ

-908 GCRQMNQSVVDRMS
+908 GCRSMNQSVVDRMS

>member
-1 MSMITIR
+1 MSVSIN
-8 NLQFQYDAAP
+8 NLFNYSRSLPVPFDTMTNKKVKVASMYGAKTESTLCGSVIKAVHAMCRCMNGTGEGAVGQIDTNKSVAEYKSSVGPDAYHLVVFDAASGS
-18 EINALYGIDL
+18 ALASVYDKNT
-28 EIRKG
+28 E
-33 ECIVLTGESGCGKTT
+33 
-48 LTRCLNGL
+48 L
-56 IPNFFEGT
+56 I
-64 LTGEILYEGVPV
+64 
-76 NKLEQYELSRKIG
+76 EQY
-89 TVFQDSRS
+89 VAHPS
-97 QFFAVNT
+97 QRDGAAIFFA
-104 TDEVAFG
+104 
-111 CENLA
+111 
-116 FPTERIN
+116 
-123 QNVDAAFS
+123 
-131 RMNIDVLRDRSLFGL
+131 
-146 SSGEKQRLAVA
+146 
-157 SIYAMDT
+157 
-164 DVIVLDEPTAN
+164 
-175 LDGETIQNLRELLF
+175 
-189 TLKAE
+189 
-194 GKTLI
+194 
-199 ISEHRL
+199 
-205 SWLGGIADRYVYM
+205 
-218 RKGRIE
+218 
-224 KIWGAAEAACLSP
+224 
-237 DVLRE
+237 
-242 YGLRSIQNVLFP
+242 
-254 TRKTPARSDANELT
+254 
-268 CQNLCIYYGKQEII
+268 
-282 HDLNFHFTWG
+282 
-292 EEGRIIGIVGANGS
+292 
-306 GKTTFSK
+306 
-313 VLCGLMAPRTG
+313 LMPF
-324 KIHLNGKKMTHRE
+324 LM
-337 LLKKTYFVMQDADY
+337 
-351 QLFTESVTHEMELA
+351 S
-365 ARKNKQKNV
+365 
-374 RSSKEETTN
+374 
-383 ILDRFGLAEYSERH
+383 
-397 PLSLSGGQKQRVTIA
+397 
-412 ASIAAK
+412 
-418 SDILVLD
+418 
-425 EPTSGLD
+425 
-432 GRNML
+432 
-437 RLKNILRELKKQGM
+437 
-451 LIFIVTHDAEFL
+451 DAEF
-463 EGLTDELLTIS
+463 DETFQEYYDQFIAGYPDMAKATES
-474 NKEENM
+474 M
-480 DKREKQ
+480 A
-486 QSPLRGILQFA
+486 ILC
-497 SQRKGLLR
+497 
-505 ISVILSVLSS
+505 
-515 AFGMVP
+515 
-521 YAAVAVLL
+521 
-529 GKALDNALTIEWAVS
+529 DNAYRRIKDDTCPAHINITVDKSGNLMRVS
-544 LTLVALAGYFL
+544 QG
-555 KHFLYSKSTLC
+555 
-566 SHKAAYEIIQ
+566 
-576 NIRCAIMRKMSKM
+576 
-589 SMGTIQEKSS
+589 
-599 GEFKQLVID
+599 QL

-703 PAGTGKTMGAKAIAA
+703 PAGTGKTMGAKTIAA

-779 FPDLDDMDYDP
+779 LPDLDDMDYDP

-829 ETCQSSGQ
+829 ENRQSSGQ

>member
-1 MSMITIR
+1 MSVSIN
-8 NLQFQYDAAP
+8 NLFNYSRSLPVPFDTMTNKKVKVASMYGAKTESTLCGSVIKAVHAMCRCMNGTGEGAVGQIDTNKSVAEYKSSVGPDAYHLVVFDAASGS
-18 EINALYGIDL
+18 ALASVYDKNT
-28 EIRKG
+28 E
-33 ECIVLTGESGCGKTT
+33 
-48 LTRCLNGL
+48 L
-56 IPNFFEGT
+56 I
-64 LTGEILYEGVPV
+64 
-76 NKLEQYELSRKIG
+76 EQY
-89 TVFQDSRS
+89 VAHPS
-97 QFFAVNT
+97 QRDGAAIFFA
-104 TDEVAFG
+104 
-111 CENLA
+111 
-116 FPTERIN
+116 
-123 QNVDAAFS
+123 
-131 RMNIDVLRDRSLFGL
+131 
-146 SSGEKQRLAVA
+146 
-157 SIYAMDT
+157 
-164 DVIVLDEPTAN
+164 
-175 LDGETIQNLRELLF
+175 
-189 TLKAE
+189 
-194 GKTLI
+194 
-199 ISEHRL
+199 
-205 SWLGGIADRYVYM
+205 
-218 RKGRIE
+218 
-224 KIWGAAEAACLSP
+224 
-237 DVLRE
+237 
-242 YGLRSIQNVLFP
+242 
-254 TRKTPARSDANELT
+254 
-268 CQNLCIYYGKQEII
+268 
-282 HDLNFHFTWG
+282 
-292 EEGRIIGIVGANGS
+292 
-306 GKTTFSK
+306 
-313 VLCGLMAPRTG
+313 LMPF
-324 KIHLNGKKMTHRE
+324 LM
-337 LLKKTYFVMQDADY
+337 
-351 QLFTESVTHEMELA
+351 S
-365 ARKNKQKNV
+365 
-374 RSSKEETTN
+374 
-383 ILDRFGLAEYSERH
+383 
-397 PLSLSGGQKQRVTIA
+397 
-412 ASIAAK
+412 
-418 SDILVLD
+418 
-425 EPTSGLD
+425 
-432 GRNML
+432 
-437 RLKNILRELKKQGM
+437 
-451 LIFIVTHDAEFL
+451 DAEF
-463 EGLTDELLTIS
+463 DETFQAYYDQFIAGYPDMAKATES
-474 NKEENM
+474 M
-480 DKREKQ
+480 A
-486 QSPLRGILQFA
+486 ILC
-497 SQRKGLLR
+497 
-505 ISVILSVLSS
+505 
-515 AFGMVP
+515 
-521 YAAVAVLL
+521 
-529 GKALDNALTIEWAVS
+529 DNAYRRIKDDTCPAHINITVDKSGNLMRVS
-544 LTLVALAGYFL
+544 QG
-555 KHFLYSKSTLC
+555 
-566 SHKAAYEIIQ
+566 
-576 NIRCAIMRKMSKM
+576 
-589 SMGTIQEKSS
+589 
-599 GEFKQLVID
+599 QL

-620 GEFTIFAKTGPAVI
+620 GEFTIFAKTGAAVI

-751 GSPELDREREILK
+751 GSSELDREREILK
-764 SMGGISYANVAKLMR
+764 SMGGISYANVAKLLR
-779 FPDLDDMDYDP
+779 LPDLDDMDYDP

-808 DCMSVVLEKVTEKVQ
+808 DCMCVVLEKVTEKVQ

-829 ETCQSSGQ
+829 ENRQSSGQ

>member
-1 MSMITIR
+1 MSVSIN
-8 NLQFQYDAAP
+8 NLFNYSRSLPVPFDTMTNKKVKVASMYGAKTESTLCGSVIKAVHAMCRCMNGTGEGAVGQIDTNKSVAEYKSSVGPDAYHLVVFDAASGS
-18 EINALYGIDL
+18 ALASVYDKNT
-28 EIRKG
+28 E
-33 ECIVLTGESGCGKTT
+33 
-48 LTRCLNGL
+48 L
-56 IPNFFEGT
+56 I
-64 LTGEILYEGVPV
+64 
-76 NKLEQYELSRKIG
+76 EQY
-89 TVFQDSRS
+89 VAHPS
-97 QFFAVNT
+97 QRDGAAIFFA
-104 TDEVAFG
+104 
-111 CENLA
+111 
-116 FPTERIN
+116 
-123 QNVDAAFS
+123 
-131 RMNIDVLRDRSLFGL
+131 
-146 SSGEKQRLAVA
+146 
-157 SIYAMDT
+157 
-164 DVIVLDEPTAN
+164 
-175 LDGETIQNLRELLF
+175 
-189 TLKAE
+189 
-194 GKTLI
+194 
-199 ISEHRL
+199 
-205 SWLGGIADRYVYM
+205 
-218 RKGRIE
+218 
-224 KIWGAAEAACLSP
+224 
-237 DVLRE
+237 
-242 YGLRSIQNVLFP
+242 
-254 TRKTPARSDANELT
+254 
-268 CQNLCIYYGKQEII
+268 
-282 HDLNFHFTWG
+282 
-292 EEGRIIGIVGANGS
+292 
-306 GKTTFSK
+306 
-313 VLCGLMAPRTG
+313 LMPF
-324 KIHLNGKKMTHRE
+324 LM
-337 LLKKTYFVMQDADY
+337 
-351 QLFTESVTHEMELA
+351 S
-365 ARKNKQKNV
+365 
-374 RSSKEETTN
+374 
-383 ILDRFGLAEYSERH
+383 
-397 PLSLSGGQKQRVTIA
+397 
-412 ASIAAK
+412 
-418 SDILVLD
+418 
-425 EPTSGLD
+425 
-432 GRNML
+432 
-437 RLKNILRELKKQGM
+437 
-451 LIFIVTHDAEFL
+451 DAEF
-463 EGLTDELLTIS
+463 DETFQEYYDQFIAGYPDMAKATES
-474 NKEENM
+474 M
-480 DKREKQ
+480 A
-486 QSPLRGILQFA
+486 ILC
-497 SQRKGLLR
+497 
-505 ISVILSVLSS
+505 
-515 AFGMVP
+515 
-521 YAAVAVLL
+521 
-529 GKALDNALTIEWAVS
+529 DNAYRRIKDDTCPAHINITVDKSGNLMRVS
-544 LTLVALAGYFL
+544 QG
-555 KHFLYSKSTLC
+555 
-566 SHKAAYEIIQ
+566 
-576 NIRCAIMRKMSKM
+576 
-589 SMGTIQEKSS
+589 
-599 GEFKQLVID
+599 QL

-751 GSPELDREREILK
+751 GCSELDREREILK

-779 FPDLDDMDYDP
+779 LPDLDDMDYDP
-790 AGVYQALTGV
+790 VGVYQALTGV

-829 ETCQSSGQ
+829 ENRQSSGQ

-908 GCRQMNQSVVDRMS
+908 GCRSMNQSVVDRMS

>member
-1 MSMITIR
+1 MSVSIN
-8 NLQFQYDAAP
+8 NLFNYSRSLPVPFDTMTNKKVKVASMYGAKTESTLCGSVIKAVHAMCRCMNGTGEGAVGQIDTNKSVAEYKSSVGPDAYHLVVFDAASGS
-18 EINALYGIDL
+18 ALASVYDKNT
-28 EIRKG
+28 E
-33 ECIVLTGESGCGKTT
+33 
-48 LTRCLNGL
+48 L
-56 IPNFFEGT
+56 I
-64 LTGEILYEGVPV
+64 
-76 NKLEQYELSRKIG
+76 EQY
-89 TVFQDSRS
+89 VAHPS
-97 QFFAVNT
+97 QRDGAAIFFA
-104 TDEVAFG
+104 
-111 CENLA
+111 
-116 FPTERIN
+116 
-123 QNVDAAFS
+123 
-131 RMNIDVLRDRSLFGL
+131 
-146 SSGEKQRLAVA
+146 
-157 SIYAMDT
+157 
-164 DVIVLDEPTAN
+164 
-175 LDGETIQNLRELLF
+175 
-189 TLKAE
+189 
-194 GKTLI
+194 
-199 ISEHRL
+199 
-205 SWLGGIADRYVYM
+205 
-218 RKGRIE
+218 
-224 KIWGAAEAACLSP
+224 
-237 DVLRE
+237 
-242 YGLRSIQNVLFP
+242 
-254 TRKTPARSDANELT
+254 
-268 CQNLCIYYGKQEII
+268 
-282 HDLNFHFTWG
+282 
-292 EEGRIIGIVGANGS
+292 
-306 GKTTFSK
+306 
-313 VLCGLMAPRTG
+313 LMPF
-324 KIHLNGKKMTHRE
+324 LM
-337 LLKKTYFVMQDADY
+337 
-351 QLFTESVTHEMELA
+351 S
-365 ARKNKQKNV
+365 
-374 RSSKEETTN
+374 
-383 ILDRFGLAEYSERH
+383 
-397 PLSLSGGQKQRVTIA
+397 
-412 ASIAAK
+412 
-418 SDILVLD
+418 
-425 EPTSGLD
+425 
-432 GRNML
+432 
-437 RLKNILRELKKQGM
+437 
-451 LIFIVTHDAEFL
+451 DAEF
-463 EGLTDELLTIS
+463 DETFQEYYDQFIAGYPDMAKATES
-474 NKEENM
+474 M
-480 DKREKQ
+480 A
-486 QSPLRGILQFA
+486 ILC
-497 SQRKGLLR
+497 
-505 ISVILSVLSS
+505 
-515 AFGMVP
+515 
-521 YAAVAVLL
+521 
-529 GKALDNALTIEWAVS
+529 DNAYRRIKDDTCPAHINITVDKSGNLMRVS
-544 LTLVALAGYFL
+544 QG
-555 KHFLYSKSTLC
+555 
-566 SHKAAYEIIQ
+566 
-576 NIRCAIMRKMSKM
+576 
-589 SMGTIQEKSS
+589 
-599 GEFKQLVID
+599 QL

-779 FPDLDDMDYDP
+779 LPDLDDMDYDP

-829 ETCQSSGQ
+829 ENRQSSGQ

-979 LIDWVISAEISGDP
+979 LIDWVISAEISGGP

>member
-1 MSMITIR
+1 MSVSIN
-8 NLQFQYDAAP
+8 NLFNYSRSLPVPFDTMTNKKVKVASMYGAKTESTLCGSVIKAVHAMCRCMNGTGEGAVGQIDTNKSVAEYKSSVGPDAYHLVVFDAASGS
-18 EINALYGIDL
+18 ALASVYDKNT
-28 EIRKG
+28 E
-33 ECIVLTGESGCGKTT
+33 
-48 LTRCLNGL
+48 L
-56 IPNFFEGT
+56 I
-64 LTGEILYEGVPV
+64 
-76 NKLEQYELSRKIG
+76 EQY
-89 TVFQDSRS
+89 VAHPS
-97 QFFAVNT
+97 QRDGAAIFFA
-104 TDEVAFG
+104 
-111 CENLA
+111 
-116 FPTERIN
+116 
-123 QNVDAAFS
+123 
-131 RMNIDVLRDRSLFGL
+131 
-146 SSGEKQRLAVA
+146 
-157 SIYAMDT
+157 
-164 DVIVLDEPTAN
+164 
-175 LDGETIQNLRELLF
+175 
-189 TLKAE
+189 
-194 GKTLI
+194 
-199 ISEHRL
+199 
-205 SWLGGIADRYVYM
+205 
-218 RKGRIE
+218 
-224 KIWGAAEAACLSP
+224 
-237 DVLRE
+237 
-242 YGLRSIQNVLFP
+242 
-254 TRKTPARSDANELT
+254 
-268 CQNLCIYYGKQEII
+268 
-282 HDLNFHFTWG
+282 
-292 EEGRIIGIVGANGS
+292 
-306 GKTTFSK
+306 
-313 VLCGLMAPRTG
+313 LMPF
-324 KIHLNGKKMTHRE
+324 LM
-337 LLKKTYFVMQDADY
+337 
-351 QLFTESVTHEMELA
+351 S
-365 ARKNKQKNV
+365 
-374 RSSKEETTN
+374 
-383 ILDRFGLAEYSERH
+383 
-397 PLSLSGGQKQRVTIA
+397 
-412 ASIAAK
+412 
-418 SDILVLD
+418 
-425 EPTSGLD
+425 
-432 GRNML
+432 
-437 RLKNILRELKKQGM
+437 
-451 LIFIVTHDAEFL
+451 DAEF
-463 EGLTDELLTIS
+463 DETFQEYYDQFIAGYPDMAKATES
-474 NKEENM
+474 M
-480 DKREKQ
+480 A
-486 QSPLRGILQFA
+486 ILC
-497 SQRKGLLR
+497 
-505 ISVILSVLSS
+505 
-515 AFGMVP
+515 
-521 YAAVAVLL
+521 
-529 GKALDNALTIEWAVS
+529 DNAYRRIKDDTCPAHINITVDKSGNLMRVS
-544 LTLVALAGYFL
+544 QG
-555 KHFLYSKSTLC
+555 
-566 SHKAAYEIIQ
+566 
-576 NIRCAIMRKMSKM
+576 
-589 SMGTIQEKSS
+589 
-599 GEFKQLVID
+599 QL

-751 GSPELDREREILK
+751 GSSELDREREILK
-764 SMGGISYANVAKLMR
+764 SMGGISYANVAKLLR
-779 FPDLDDMDYDP
+779 LPDLDDMDYDP

-823 ALSKRA
+823 ALSKRT
-829 ETCQSSGQ
+829 ENRQSSGQ

-908 GCRQMNQSVVDRMS
+908 GCRSMNQSVVDRMS

-973 ACGMRS
+973 ACGLRS

>member
-1 MSMITIR
+1 MSVSIN
-8 NLQFQYDAAP
+8 NLFNYSRSLPIPFDTMTNKKVKVASMYGAKTESTLCGSVIKAVHAMCRCMNGTGEGAVGQIDTNKSVAEYKSSVSPDAYHLVVFDAASGS
-18 EINALYGIDL
+18 ALASVYDKNT
-28 EIRKG
+28 E
-33 ECIVLTGESGCGKTT
+33 
-48 LTRCLNGL
+48 L
-56 IPNFFEGT
+56 I
-64 LTGEILYEGVPV
+64 
-76 NKLEQYELSRKIG
+76 EQY
-89 TVFQDSRS
+89 VAHPS
-97 QFFAVNT
+97 QRDGAAIFFA
-104 TDEVAFG
+104 
-111 CENLA
+111 
-116 FPTERIN
+116 
-123 QNVDAAFS
+123 
-131 RMNIDVLRDRSLFGL
+131 
-146 SSGEKQRLAVA
+146 
-157 SIYAMDT
+157 
-164 DVIVLDEPTAN
+164 
-175 LDGETIQNLRELLF
+175 
-189 TLKAE
+189 
-194 GKTLI
+194 
-199 ISEHRL
+199 
-205 SWLGGIADRYVYM
+205 
-218 RKGRIE
+218 
-224 KIWGAAEAACLSP
+224 
-237 DVLRE
+237 
-242 YGLRSIQNVLFP
+242 
-254 TRKTPARSDANELT
+254 
-268 CQNLCIYYGKQEII
+268 
-282 HDLNFHFTWG
+282 
-292 EEGRIIGIVGANGS
+292 
-306 GKTTFSK
+306 
-313 VLCGLMAPRTG
+313 LMPF
-324 KIHLNGKKMTHRE
+324 LM
-337 LLKKTYFVMQDADY
+337 
-351 QLFTESVTHEMELA
+351 S
-365 ARKNKQKNV
+365 
-374 RSSKEETTN
+374 
-383 ILDRFGLAEYSERH
+383 
-397 PLSLSGGQKQRVTIA
+397 
-412 ASIAAK
+412 
-418 SDILVLD
+418 
-425 EPTSGLD
+425 
-432 GRNML
+432 
-437 RLKNILRELKKQGM
+437 
-451 LIFIVTHDAEFL
+451 DAEF
-463 EGLTDELLTIS
+463 DETFQEYYDQFIAGYPDMAKATES
-474 NKEENM
+474 M
-480 DKREKQ
+480 A
-486 QSPLRGILQFA
+486 ILC
-497 SQRKGLLR
+497 
-505 ISVILSVLSS
+505 
-515 AFGMVP
+515 
-521 YAAVAVLL
+521 
-529 GKALDNALTIEWAVS
+529 DNAYRRIKDDTCPAHINITVDKSGNLMRVS
-544 LTLVALAGYFL
+544 QG
-555 KHFLYSKSTLC
+555 
-566 SHKAAYEIIQ
+566 
-576 NIRCAIMRKMSKM
+576 
-589 SMGTIQEKSS
+589 
-599 GEFKQLVID
+599 QL

-751 GSPELDREREILK
+751 GSSELDREREILK

-779 FPDLDDMDYDP
+779 LPDLDDMDYDP

-829 ETCQSSGQ
+829 ENRQSSGQ

>member
-1 MSMITIR
+1 MSVSIN
-8 NLQFQYDAAP
+8 NLFNY
-18 EINALYGIDL
+18 
-28 EIRKG
+28 
-33 ECIVLTGESGCGKTT
+33 
-48 LTRCLNGL
+48 
-56 IPNFFEGT
+56 
-64 LTGEILYEGVPV
+64 
-76 NKLEQYELSRKIG
+76 
-89 TVFQDSRS
+89 SRS
-97 QFFAVNT
+97 LPVPFDTMTNKKV
-104 TDEVAFG
+104 
-111 CENLA
+111 
-116 FPTERIN
+116 
-123 QNVDAAFS
+123 
-131 RMNIDVLRDRSLFGL
+131 
-146 SSGEKQRLAVA
+146 KVA
-157 SIYAMDT
+157 SIYGAKTESTLCGSVIKAVHAMCRCMNGTGEGAVGQIDT
-164 DVIVLDEPTAN
+164 NKSVAEYKSSVGPDAYHLVVFDAASGSALASVYDKNT
-175 LDGETIQNLRELLF
+175 ELI
-189 TLKAE
+189 E
-194 GKTLI
+194 Q
-199 ISEHRL
+199 
-205 SWLGGIADRYVYM
+205 YVAHPSQ
-218 RKGRIE
+218 RD
-224 KIWGAAEAACLSP
+224 GAAIFFA
-237 DVLRE
+237 
-242 YGLRSIQNVLFP
+242 
-254 TRKTPARSDANELT
+254 
-268 CQNLCIYYGKQEII
+268 
-282 HDLNFHFTWG
+282 
-292 EEGRIIGIVGANGS
+292 
-306 GKTTFSK
+306 
-313 VLCGLMAPRTG
+313 LMPF
-324 KIHLNGKKMTHRE
+324 LM
-337 LLKKTYFVMQDADY
+337 
-351 QLFTESVTHEMELA
+351 S
-365 ARKNKQKNV
+365 
-374 RSSKEETTN
+374 
-383 ILDRFGLAEYSERH
+383 
-397 PLSLSGGQKQRVTIA
+397 
-412 ASIAAK
+412 
-418 SDILVLD
+418 
-425 EPTSGLD
+425 
-432 GRNML
+432 
-437 RLKNILRELKKQGM
+437 
-451 LIFIVTHDAEFL
+451 DAEF
-463 EGLTDELLTIS
+463 DETFQEYYDQFIAGYPDMAKATES
-474 NKEENM
+474 M
-480 DKREKQ
+480 A
-486 QSPLRGILQFA
+486 ILC
-497 SQRKGLLR
+497 
-505 ISVILSVLSS
+505 
-515 AFGMVP
+515 
-521 YAAVAVLL
+521 
-529 GKALDNALTIEWAVS
+529 DNAYRRIKDDTCPAHINITVDKSGNLMRVS
-544 LTLVALAGYFL
+544 QG
-555 KHFLYSKSTLC
+555 
-566 SHKAAYEIIQ
+566 
-576 NIRCAIMRKMSKM
+576 
-589 SMGTIQEKSS
+589 
-599 GEFKQLVID
+599 QL

-620 GEFTIFAKTGPAVI
+620 GEFTIFAKTGPVVI

-751 GSPELDREREILK
+751 GSSELDREREILK
-764 SMGGISYANVAKLMR
+764 SMGGISYANVAKLLR
-779 FPDLDDMDYDP
+779 LPDLDDMDYDP

-829 ETCQSSGQ
+829 ENRQSSGQ

-908 GCRQMNQSVVDRMS
+908 GCRSMNQSVVDRMS

>member
-1 MSMITIR
+1 MSVSINNLFNYSRSLPVPFDTMINKKVKVASMYGAKTESTLCGSVIKAVHAMCR
-8 NLQFQYDAAP
+8 CMNGTGEGAVGQIDTNKSVAEYKSSVGPDAYHLVVFDAASGS
-18 EINALYGIDL
+18 ALASVYDKNT
-28 EIRKG
+28 E
-33 ECIVLTGESGCGKTT
+33 
-48 LTRCLNGL
+48 L
-56 IPNFFEGT
+56 I
-64 LTGEILYEGVPV
+64 
-76 NKLEQYELSRKIG
+76 EQY
-89 TVFQDSRS
+89 VAHPS
-97 QFFAVNT
+97 QRDGAAIFFA
-104 TDEVAFG
+104 
-111 CENLA
+111 
-116 FPTERIN
+116 
-123 QNVDAAFS
+123 
-131 RMNIDVLRDRSLFGL
+131 
-146 SSGEKQRLAVA
+146 
-157 SIYAMDT
+157 
-164 DVIVLDEPTAN
+164 
-175 LDGETIQNLRELLF
+175 
-189 TLKAE
+189 
-194 GKTLI
+194 
-199 ISEHRL
+199 
-205 SWLGGIADRYVYM
+205 
-218 RKGRIE
+218 
-224 KIWGAAEAACLSP
+224 
-237 DVLRE
+237 
-242 YGLRSIQNVLFP
+242 
-254 TRKTPARSDANELT
+254 
-268 CQNLCIYYGKQEII
+268 
-282 HDLNFHFTWG
+282 
-292 EEGRIIGIVGANGS
+292 
-306 GKTTFSK
+306 
-313 VLCGLMAPRTG
+313 LMPF
-324 KIHLNGKKMTHRE
+324 LM
-337 LLKKTYFVMQDADY
+337 
-351 QLFTESVTHEMELA
+351 S
-365 ARKNKQKNV
+365 
-374 RSSKEETTN
+374 
-383 ILDRFGLAEYSERH
+383 
-397 PLSLSGGQKQRVTIA
+397 
-412 ASIAAK
+412 
-418 SDILVLD
+418 
-425 EPTSGLD
+425 
-432 GRNML
+432 
-437 RLKNILRELKKQGM
+437 
-451 LIFIVTHDAEFL
+451 DAEF
-463 EGLTDELLTIS
+463 DETFQEYYDQFIAGYPDMAKATES
-474 NKEENM
+474 M
-480 DKREKQ
+480 A
-486 QSPLRGILQFA
+486 ILC
-497 SQRKGLLR
+497 
-505 ISVILSVLSS
+505 
-515 AFGMVP
+515 
-521 YAAVAVLL
+521 
-529 GKALDNALTIEWAVS
+529 DNAYRRIKDDTCPAHINITVDKSGNLMRVS
-544 LTLVALAGYFL
+544 QG
-555 KHFLYSKSTLC
+555 
-566 SHKAAYEIIQ
+566 
-576 NIRCAIMRKMSKM
+576 
-589 SMGTIQEKSS
+589 
-599 GEFKQLVID
+599 QL

-751 GSPELDREREILK
+751 GSSELDREREILK

-779 FPDLDDMDYDP
+779 LPDLDDMDYDP

-829 ETCQSSGQ
+829 ENRQSSGQ